1 MDGSGCGLFVNTWIR
16 DALFALILIS
26 VAWAVRS
33 SLPSDLW
40 KRSQPL
46 TLRATVDVVVED
58 RWVLPHTVDD
68 RPLAK
73 PPLINWLS
81 APVVEAFGTAW
92 SHRVV
97 PALGFSVH
105 LFVHAAVGPL
115 VPCQRH
121 GGVLRWR
128 AVGRD
133 LAGFQISAV
142 GPSGPASGLGWNVRD
157 VGNRGSDSRCSLG
170 KWVAWGCSCS
180 WDCWPKV
187 LPFSR

>member
-1 MDGSGCGLFVNTWIR
+1 MDGSWCGLFVNTWIR

-58 RWVLPHTVDD
+58 RWILPHTVDD

-81 APVVEAFGTAW
+81 APVVEAFGFA
-92 SHRVV
+92 
-97 PALGFSVH
+97 ALVSSCGSGTGR
-105 LFVHAAVGPL
+105 LAYLSVHAAVGPL

-121 GGVLRWR
+121 GGVLSWC
-128 AVGRD
+128 AVGWD
-133 LAGFQISAV
+133 LAGSQIFAV
-142 GPSGPASGLGWNVRD
+142 GPSGPAAWSWLERPGCGQSWLGFKV
-157 VGNRGSDSRCSLG
+157 LG
-170 KWVAWGCSCS
+170 KWGAWRCSRSGIVGQRHCDS
-180 WDCWPKV
+180 
-187 LPFSR
+187 SM